1 MPKYKI
7 TYSEDLPDGVG
18 GRCFYPF
25 PYLFGLG
32 TCEIIIRPKYKDDIG
47 VHKHELEHA
56 RQYTSNWCHAIS
68 YAIDAEYRYKCELE
82 AYTEQIKEYKYKSVK
97 ECSWIIEALATKYNL
112 NIGKAKIAL
121 DIIKLY
127 ETRGK

>member
-1 MPKYKI
+1 MPKYNI
-7 TYSEDLPDGVG
+7 TYSDDLPDGVG
-18 GRCFYPF
+18 GRTFYPF

-32 TCEIIIRPKYKDDIG
+32 TCEIIIRPKYKDDKGIL
-47 VHKHELEHA
+47 KHEIKHA
-56 RQYTSNWCHAIS
+56 EQYGKVFFHGLLIMFSG
-68 YAIDAEYRYKCELE
+68 EYRYKCELE

-97 ECSWIIEALATKYNL
+97 DCSWIIDALATKYNL